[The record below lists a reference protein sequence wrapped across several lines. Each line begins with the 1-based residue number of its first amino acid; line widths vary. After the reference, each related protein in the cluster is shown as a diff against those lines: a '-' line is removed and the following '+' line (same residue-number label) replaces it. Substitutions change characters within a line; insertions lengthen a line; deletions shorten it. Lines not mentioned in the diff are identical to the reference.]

1 MPIEINV
8 EQRSKVWFDLRKGV
22 LTTSNFKDIITPTG
36 KLSSKR
42 HGLLGKL
49 LADYFNFD
57 LGPEVNAYWMQRG
70 IELEPEARE
79 AYASME
85 GVDVTQTGFVFKDE
99 TRTVGGSPDG
109 LIGDDG
115 IVEIKCPAPFTHL
128 TWLYEA
134 LKNEVVPDDHK
145 PQLQGLLW
153 VCERKWID
161 FFSYLPDAP
170 RLLLRVEADP
180 KFQDA
185 FDQHVPLFLKELSEA
200 KEFLRAEFN
209 KFLRAEFNKTK
220 EV

>member
-8 EQRSKVWFDLRKGV
+8 EQRSKEWFGLRKGV

-57 LGPEVNAYWMQRG
+57 LGPEVNTYWMQRG
-70 IELEPEARE
+70 TELEPEARI
-79 AYASME
+79 AYRTME
-85 GVDVTQTGFVFKDE
+85 NVEVREVGFVFKNLNE
-99 TRTVGGSPDG
+99 NVGGSPDG

-115 IVEIKCPAPFTHL
+115 IVEIKCPAPFTYL
-128 TWLYEA
+128 TWLYKA
-134 LKNEVVPDDHK
+134 LKDEVIPDEHI

-200 KEFLRAEFN
+200 KEFLGAEFN
-209 KFLRAEFNKTK
+209 KMK